1 MSLSRSRPTHLRGTL
16 ARVAGTGFLVAALL
30 LGGCGAAGSASFPLP
45 RSAEAAVA
53 TAPVPEVRRAPAAA
67 ALAATCEAIGRQ
79 PGENAVPQQQ
89 RAASGVQARY
99 NEDTNTIEVRRGQA
113 VTLPALSRALGRPGA
128 LRELSPG
135 EWLLAANLQV
145 AEGAEVTIA
154 APEVRRLKLRSDA
167 RGFVWIKTIGGT
179 LRIDGACVTSWDTTR
194 NDVDRN
200 YDDGRSFILARSG
213 ATLTVNAAELSYL
226 GYDANESYG
235 VAWRLKGTSGTIT
248 NTTLGYNFYGLY
260 AYQVAGLVVRGNDVH
275 HSVHYG
281 IDPHTRSN
289 KLVIE
294 DNSSHHNGK
303 HGIILAEGCFDSIVR
318 NNTSYS
324 NAMHGIVLYHGAH
337 NNLVEGNVVYD
348 NGLEG
353 ININDS
359 HENTIRQNTVY
370 SNAKAG
376 IGVGQS
382 AEDNTVAG
390 NTVFENREDGIA
402 LYSEA
407 RATLLRAN
415 IVRDNVRYG
424 IYVKSAEN
432 EIAGEHQISG
442 NRIGVYLNVSPA
454 PVVSLETNRIYD
466 NREDD
471 LRITAP

>member
-1 MSLSRSRPTHLRGTL
+1 MSLSRSRSAPLRGAL
-16 ARVAGTGFLVAALL
+16 ARVAGAGFVVAALL
-30 LGGCGAAGSASFPLP
+30 LGGCGDAGSASFPLP
-45 RSAEAAVA
+45 RSAAAAVA
-53 TAPVPEVRRAPAAA
+53 TAPVPEIRRAPTTAPP
-67 ALAATCEAIGRQ
+67 AATCEAIGQ
-79 PGENAVPQQQ
+79 HLGGNAMQQQ
-89 RAASGVQARY
+89 HRGASGVQARY
-99 NEDTNTIEVRRGQA
+99 DEDTNTIEVQRGQA
-113 VTLPALSRALGRPGA
+113 VTLPALSRALGRPAA
-128 LRELSPG
+128 LRELAPG
-135 EWLLAANLQV
+135 EWLLAANLQI

-154 APEVRRLKLRSDA
+154 APEVRRLKLLSDA
-167 RGFVWIKTIGGT
+167 WGFVWIKALGGV

-213 ATLTVNAAELSYL
+213 ATMTVNAAELSYL

-235 VAWRLKGTSGTIT
+235 VAWRLKDTSGSISQ
-248 NTTLGYNFYGLY
+248 TTLGYNFYGLY
-260 AYQVAGLVVRGNDVH
+260 AYQVTGLVVRGNEVH

-281 IDPHTRSN
+281 IDPHTKSN

-294 DNSSHHNGK
+294 NNSAHHNGK
-303 HGIILAEGCFDSIVR
+303 HGIILAEGCYDSIIR
-318 NNTSYS
+318 NNRSYS

-337 NNLVEGNVVYD
+337 HNLVEGNVVYD

-359 HENTIRQNTVY
+359 HKNTIRQNTVY

-382 AEDNTVAG
+382 AEDNTVAS
-390 NTVFENREDGIA
+390 NTVFENHEDGIA

-432 EIAGEHQISG
+432 EIAGEHHISG